1 MKVLFVKELFLLIL
15 NLEIVENVF
24 RFFANIT
31 VPCKRQLKEKVSERK
46 LSSIQTFENR
56 KYSGKLS

>member
-1 MKVLFVKELFLLIL
+1 MKVLSVKELFLLIF
-15 NLEIVENVF
+15 NLKIVENVF

-31 VPCKRQLKEKVSERK
+31 VPCKEQLKEKVPERK

-56 KYSGKLS
+56 KYSGKRS

>member
-1 MKVLFVKELFLLIL
+1 MKVHSVKELFLLIF
-15 NLEIVENVF
+15 NLKIVENVF

-31 VPCKRQLKEKVSERK
+31 VPCKEQLKEKVPERK

-56 KYSGKLS
+56 KYSGKRS

>member
-1 MKVLFVKELFLLIL
+1 MKVFSVKELFLLIF
-15 NLEIVENVF
+15 NLKIVENVF

-31 VPCKRQLKEKVSERK
+31 VPCKEQLKEKVPERK

-56 KYSGKLS
+56 KYSGKRS

>member
-1 MKVLFVKELFLLIL
+1 MKVLSVKELLLLIL

-24 RFFANIT
+24 RFFTNIT
-31 VPCKRQLKEKVSERK
+31 VPCKEQLKEKVPERK

-56 KYSGKLS
+56 KYSGKRS